1 MNRLSREPC
10 TWAVPVMVLGRLAID
25 PMTVMITIAEAV
37 STL

>member
-1 MNRLSREPC
+1 
-10 TWAVPVMVLGRLAID
+10 MVLGRLAID